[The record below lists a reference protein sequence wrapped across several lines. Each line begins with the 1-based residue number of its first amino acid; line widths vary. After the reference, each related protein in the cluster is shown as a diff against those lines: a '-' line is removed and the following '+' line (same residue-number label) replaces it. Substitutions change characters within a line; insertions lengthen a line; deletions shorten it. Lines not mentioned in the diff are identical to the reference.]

1 MISYA
6 HTLAPFLNKIYNK
19 QITIMETM
27 NKYNNKSNWE
37 RNMFSLAYSTFIVL
51 LIFTFVVSCIYIGVN
66 SYLSR

>member
-1 MISYA
+1 
-6 HTLAPFLNKIYNK
+6 
-19 QITIMETM
+19 METM